1 MADASLTGRFSKSG
15 AFFSRA
21 VGAVAVRTSIQH
33 KLTTEVAS
41 DTASTRPQVHR
52 IEITT
57 RTMLKLLVVLV
68 TCWFVGRIAAVLL
81 MIVAALMLVGSLNP
95 TVERL
100 ESRGWGRGTAIA
112 VIFAV
117 LFVIVLL
124 MLTVTLPELLAQG
137 TSLLEREPV
146 MREQVATWLSHRRMT
161 APLAA
166 SLRTVNYGA
175 LLGNSTQF
183 ALNASLR
190 AVEIIAYSVG
200 AVFLA
205 LYVMLDRDRLRGAL
219 FAIVPRAHHIALSR
233 VLLNL
238 ERIVGGYIRGQVIT
252 CALMGVFVF
261 ALLAIAGVKS
271 ALAIAVF
278 AGIADVLPYIGGLLI
293 FGPAVL
299 AALTVSAVTATVV
312 GVLILIYQEVES
324 RLLIPMVYGRALRL
338 PSSVVLVALLAGG
351 ALDGMVGAMLAL
363 PVAAAMLMLVEELR
377 VDLPGQSQTPEKEQQ
392 RAQDDIIDQEY
403 TARTQGMPVHE
414 AAAVAVEI
422 ADDRAKVDDAESD
435 PPP

>member
-137 TSLLEREPV
+137 TSLIEREPV

-312 GVLILIYQEVES
+312 GGA
-324 RLLIPMVYGRALRL
+324 RRTAGRWSAGWDGGRD
-338 PSSVVLVALLAGG
+338 AGTAGCRRNADAGG
-351 ALDGMVGAMLAL
+351 GA
-363 PVAAAMLMLVEELR
+363 
-377 VDLPGQSQTPEKEQQ
+377 
-392 RAQDDIIDQEY
+392 
-403 TARTQGMPVHE
+403 ARRPSRP
-414 AAAVAVEI
+414 I
-422 ADDRAKVDDAESD
+422 ADTGERATACSGRHYRSGIHGSDAGYAGTRGGGSCSRDRG
-435 PPP
+435 